1 MIMAPQLVMLQPFL
15 IPIFIYVLS
24 YMFKN
29 EVTALMMLI
38 AYSVLI
44 QQVLPFLLMSM
55 RVNSMTEIMGDGL
68 YKLFKALPLEAVM
81 NSIMFNHELLE

>member
-1 MIMAPQLVMLQPFL
+1 MLQPFL

-29 EVTALMMLI
+29 EVTALMMLV

-55 RVNSMTEIMGDGL
+55 RVNSKTEVMGDGL
-68 YKLFKALPLEAVM
+68 YKLFKILPLEAVM
-81 NSIMFNHELLE
+81 NSIMFNKELLI

>member
-1 MIMAPQLVMLQPFL
+1 MLQPFL

-29 EVTALMMLI
+29 EVTALMMLV

-55 RVNSMTEIMGDGL
+55 RVNANTEVMGDGL
-68 YKLFKALPLEAVM
+68 YKLFKILPLEAVM
-81 NSIMFNHELLE
+81 NSLFFNKELLK

>member
-1 MIMAPQLVMLQPFL
+1 MVMAPQLVMLQPFL

-29 EVTALMMLI
+29 ETTAIMMLI

-44 QQVLPFLLMSM
+44 
-55 RVNSMTEIMGDGL
+55 
-68 YKLFKALPLEAVM
+68 
-81 NSIMFNHELLE
+81 